1 MDHRTSFAQSAV
13 VSRARIVLSVL
24 LLALTLS
31 AALAAPP
38 ATNGASARGEAVR
51 LLFTGDILLS
61 RQVQQEW
68 QRSRRSPWS
77 ALAPLLQSN
86 ELPQSASAAE
96 IQQGLLFVRTVN
108 FEGESLYLA
117 SCGDNVQKHS
127 PAAVDRW
134 LLEATAGVRRIL
146 AA

>member
-1 MDHRTSFAQSAV
+1 MQIGRQSAPA
-13 VSRARIVLSVL
+13 SRSADNDGKERRRTRSSNPKQALELQLSYVRKEAHLDALVLAGPEGL
-24 LLALTLS
+24 PIAHAGDADLCTELA
-31 AALAAPP
+31 
-38 ATNGASARGEAVR
+38 
-51 LLFTGDILLS
+51 
-61 RQVQQEW
+61 
-68 QRSRRSPWS
+68 
-77 ALAPLLQSN
+77 ALAPLLQSSG
-86 ELPQSASAAE
+86 LTQPSDAAA

-127 PAAVDRW
+127 PDAVDRW